1 MIRFDCHVHVYEE
14 VSATR
19 GARYVPAG
27 PAPLGHWQ
35 AGLARHG
42 LAGGVIVQVSFL
54 GVDNSQLLGA
64 LSQLDPQRFAGVAV
78 VPEEIDAAGL
88 DALVAGGIRGIR
100 WNLVRGAPLPDLES
114 PAIAGLLQRLCERGL
129 HLEIQLEGPRLAAL
143 VGPLLSRGVTV
154 VVDHFGLPEVA
165 DPAREPWLASLSR
178 GADLS
183 RLFVKFSAPYRSP
196 VDVAPHARAL
206 LELLPPGHVVWGTD
220 WPHTQHEAIA
230 DYDRAASARETF
242 GIGDDTAAVQAL
254 YGLSPA

>member
-27 PAPLGHWQ
+27 PAPLGHWR

-54 GVDNSQLLGA
+54 GVDNSQLLAA
-64 LSQLDPQRFAGVAV
+64 LSRLDRRCFAGVAV

-88 DALVAGGIRGIR
+88 DALVAAGIRGIR

-114 PAIAGLLQRLCERGL
+114 PAVALLLQRLCERGL
-129 HLEIQLEGPRLAAL
+129 HLEIQLEGPRLAAI

-154 VVDHFGLPEVA
+154 VVDHFGLPEAA

-178 GADLS
+178 MADLS
-183 RLFVKFSAPYRSP
+183 RLFVKFSAPYRAP
-196 VDVAPHARAL
+196 VDVAPHAAAL
-206 LELLPPGHVVWGTD
+206 LDLLPPDHVVWGSD
-220 WPHTQHEAIA
+220 WPHTQHEAIT
-230 DYDRAASARETF
+230 DYDRAAAARAAY
-242 GIGDDTAAVQAL
+242 GLGDDTAAVKAL